1 MAKERTVEAGRIT
14 NTHGVRGEVKIE
26 VWLDSPDF
34 LRRCKGILLEGKKV
48 RFTSAKVQERFLIA
62 GLEGI
67 GTVEEAARL
76 KGKTVFIDREDAP
89 LKKGEYFLQDI
100 IGADVVDETGEKRL
114 VKEKTSVKHVPPD
127 LSALKAY
134 MELRDTELTRMSD
147 EELEKEKERLL
158 QESKEKEKKE

>member
-100 IGADVVDETGEKRL
+100 IGADVVDETGDRIGTLAHNLETPRTPVYVVRGETEHMIPAVPEFILRTDADAGIVTVRL
-114 VKEKTSVKHVPPD
+114 IEG
-127 LSALKAY
+127 
-134 MELRDTELTRMSD
+134 M
-147 EELEKEKERLL
+147 
-158 QESKEKEKKE
+158 